1 MKSVTDF
8 LFEKVLDTK
17 DRAKLKEDDF
27 ALPNRRY
34 PIHDKAHARAAL
46 SMVSRFGTPEEKE
59 IVRKKVYSRYP
70 EMVKT

>member
-1 MKSVTDF
+1 MSSVIEF
-8 LFEKVLDTK
+8 LYEKVLTTK

-46 SMVSRFGTPEEKE
+46 SKISRFGTPEEKD
-59 IVRKKVYSRYP
+59 IVRSKVYERYP
-70 EMVKT
+70 EWKQT